1 LFLCLFFLSGTV
13 SATNT
18 IYVNGTGGNDNN
30 NGTSWNHAK
39 ATIQNGTDTVSNRG
53 TVYVANGIYKEN
65 LKINSSLSLYG
76 ESRSDTI
83 IDGTNSGSVISI
95 APISSIF
102 VDISNFTIINGDHTS
117 YGGGISNP
125 RSYCTITN
133 CNIFSNTA
141 LADGGGI
148 YNAGSCNIINSIITG
163 NTARR
168 DGGGIWNT
176 GICYLFSSIIISN
189 TALDLGGGVYNFGLL
204 YADGSSVVYGNNP
217 DQIFGNEIQS
227 ISSSILNPPVNN
239 NSSSSEISLNS
250 KNPLVNAESQTTIKM
265 QTTGLPLAGLIIAI
279 LALFGGLASSKRK

>member
-1 LFLCLFFLSGTV
+1 MFLSLFFLSGTV

-65 LKINSSLSLYG
+65 LKINSSLNLYG
-76 ESRSDTI
+76 ESQSDTI

-102 VDISNFTIINGDHTS
+102 VDISNFTIINGGHTS
-117 YGGGISNP
+117 YGGGILNP

-148 YNAGSCNIINSIITG
+148 YNAGSCNLINSIITG

-204 YADGSSVVYGNNP
+204 YADGSSLIYGNNP
-217 DQIFGNEIQS
+217 DQIIGNEIQPM
-227 ISSSILNPPVNN
+227 SSSSLNPPVND
-239 NSSSSEISLNS
+239 NSSNSEISHNS
-250 KNPLVNAESQTTIKM
+250 
-265 QTTGLPLAGLIIAI
+265 
-279 LALFGGLASSKRK
+279 

>member
-1 LFLCLFFLSGTV
+1 MFLSLIFLSSTV
-13 SATNT
+13 NATNT

-30 NGTSWNHAK
+30 NGTSWDHAK
-39 ATIQNGTDTVSNRG
+39 ATIQNGTDSVSNRG

-65 LKINSSLSLYG
+65 LKINSSLNLIG
-76 ESRSDTI
+76 ESRSDTV

-102 VDISNFTIINGDHTS
+102 VNISNFTIINGDHTS

-125 RSYCTITN
+125 GSSCTITN

-148 YNAGSCNIINSIITG
+148 YNAGSCDIINSIVTG

-176 GICYLFSSIIISN
+176 GICYLYNTIIISN
-189 TALDLGGGVYNFGLL
+189 TALDLGGGVYNYGLI
-204 YADGSSVVYGNNP
+204 YADGSSLIYGNIP
-217 DQIFGNEIQS
+217 DQIIGHEILTT
-227 ISSSILNPPVNN
+227 SSSINPPVNN
-239 NSSSSEISLNS
+239 NSSNSEISNS
-250 KNPLVNAESQTTIKM
+250 KNPLVNAESTTSIGM
-265 QTTGLPLAGLIIAI
+265 QKTGLPIAGLIIAI
-279 LALFGGLASSKRK
+279 IALFGGLASSKRK